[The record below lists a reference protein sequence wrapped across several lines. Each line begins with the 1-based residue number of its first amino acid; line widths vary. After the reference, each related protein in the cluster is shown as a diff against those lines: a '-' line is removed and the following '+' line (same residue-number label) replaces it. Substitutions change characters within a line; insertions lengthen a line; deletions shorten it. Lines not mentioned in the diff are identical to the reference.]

1 MVYLINDETL
11 ISIADAIREK
21 TGISENI
28 APTDMSDLIK
38 GIKTGDG
45 IGYKVITSEKLF
57 FVNSF
62 GNLVDANTPI
72 THLDIPMQ
80 FKGIPKVITV
90 SVVEG

>member
-21 TGISENI
+21 TGISESI
-28 APTDMSDLIK
+28 DSVAMPDLIK

-45 IGYKVITSEKLF
+45 IGYAVIASEELF
-57 FVNSF
+57 FVNAS

-72 THLDIPMQ
+72 THLDTPMQ
-80 FKGIPKVITV
+80 FKGTPKVITV
-90 SVVEG
+90 SVAEG

>member
-28 APTDMSDLIK
+28 APTDMPDLIK

-45 IGYKVITSEKLF
+45 IGYKVITSEQLF

-72 THLDIPMQ
+72 LHMAIPMQ
-80 FKGIPKVITV
+80 FKGTPKVITV